1 METSVRKL
9 ISVSD
14 AIPTYMRETLEN
26 QQKKLYGGENHMV
39 TDDKRIRIITGHYG
53 SGKTEFSVNYIKKLR
68 ESVEGKVAIADL
80 DIVNVYFRSREKK
93 AEMEEMGIQVIASN
107 LDTAVA
113 DVPAVSGAMTMPVQN
128 KEYQY
133 LIDLGGNDVGT
144 LVLGRIKPVIDH
156 SETDLFMVVNA
167 YRPGT
172 STPEG
177 IIEQMQYLEY
187 GTGMKVTGFVNN
199 TNLVRETTWDCLI
212 HGDEILKEV
221 TKRTGVPVKY
231 VTFVKELLT
240 EEVPEGLSGE
250 LFPMEFN
257 MRKTWM

>member
-1 METSVRKL
+1 
-9 ISVSD
+9 
-14 AIPTYMRETLEN
+14 
-26 QQKKLYGGENHMV
+26 MV
-39 TDDKRIRIITGHYG
+39 TDDKRVRIISGHYG
-53 SGKTEFSVNYIKKLR
+53 SGKTEFAVNYVTKLR

-93 AEMEEMGIQVIASN
+93 AELEEK
-107 LDTAVA
+107 
-113 DVPAVSGAMTMPVQN
+113 AMTMPVVN

-133 LIDLGGNDVGT
+133 VIDLGGNDVGT
-144 LVLGRIKPVIDH
+144 LVLGRIKPVLDH
-156 SETDLFMVVNA
+156 SETDFFMVVNT
-167 YRPGT
+167 YRPNT

-177 IIEQMQYLEY
+177 IIEQMENLEY
-187 GTGMKVTGFVNN
+187 AAGLKVTGFINN
-199 TNLVRETTWDCLI
+199 TNLVRETTVDCLV

-231 VTFVKELLT
+231 VSYVKDLLT

-257 MRKTWM
+257 MRETWM

>member
-1 METSVRKL
+1 
-9 ISVSD
+9 
-14 AIPTYMRETLEN
+14 
-26 QQKKLYGGENHMV
+26 MV

-113 DVPAVSGAMTMPVQN
+113 DVPAVAGAMTMPVQN

-156 SETDLFMVVNA
+156 TETDFFMVVNA

-177 IIEQMQYLEY
+177 IIEQMEILEY
-187 GTGMKVTGFVNN
+187 AAGMKVTGFINN
-199 TNLVRETTWDCLI
+199 TNLVRETTWDCLL
-212 HGDEILKEV
+212 HGDEVLKEV

-231 VTFVKELLT
+231 VAFVKELLA